1 MKYLFLLMP
10 AMAFCCDVEE
20 IKQFA
25 INQKMIN
32 EVYYYE
38 SEDTVT
44 DSYFKGKMA
53 AYEEVFQFIK
63 RNSYE
68 D

>member
-10 AMAFCCDVEE
+10 AMAFCCGPEE

-44 DSYFKGKMA
+44 DSFFKGKMQ
-53 AYEEVFQFIK
+53 AYDEVFQFIK